1 MRCGIVRYTFNDY
14 WPVLWPKGNGDVRP
28 GEISEDA
35 STSEHPRDT
44 ELDAHFGAN
53 HNAAFRDK
61 NCKNGA
67 AREENCV
74 PDTASGLK

>member
-1 MRCGIVRYTFNDY
+1 MSDLERYQRT
-14 WPVLWPKGNGDVRP
+14 RP
-28 GEISEDA
+28 QA
-35 STSEHPRDT
+35 STPRDT

>member
-1 MRCGIVRYTFNDY
+1 MAATSGLNSFAPRKSGRVVASKPNHFFASRRTY
-14 WPVLWPKGNGDVRP
+14 GD
-28 GEISEDA
+28 
-35 STSEHPRDT
+35 T
-44 ELDAHFGAN
+44 DAHFGAN